1 MTGKILPTKESKNK
15 KKRNPGAVLR
25 RNARERDRIRNV
37 NDAFDELRDHV
48 PNGDAGRGR
57 KISKVE
63 TLKSAIEYIN
73 ALKDLL
79 GDELKP
85 VELSDLDDKRSKTP
99 CEQQPETK
107 QIPPQQLAYATEQT
121 NDSHVFDKFEVPS
134 SPESGV
140 GASSNETSIDLDHF
154 SSTEDSLDLLQLPT
168 SFAAD
173 LLQSSHI
180 DFANPSTLS
189 FAKY

>member
-1 MTGKILPTKESKNK
+1 MTGKLLPTKESKK

-79 GDELKP
+79 GDELQP
-85 VELSDLDDKRSKTP
+85 VELAEMDDNLTSLS
-99 CEQQPETK
+99 EDG
-107 QIPPQQLAYATEQT
+107 QIASERPPQLSFAPEQT

-189 FAKY
+189 FAKF

>member
-1 MTGKILPTKESKNK
+1 MTGKLLPTKESKK

-85 VELSDLDDKRSKTP
+85 VELAEMDDNLTSISEDGQIACERS
-99 CEQQPETK
+99 
-107 QIPPQQLAYATEQT
+107 QQLSFATVPEQT

-189 FAKY
+189 FAKF